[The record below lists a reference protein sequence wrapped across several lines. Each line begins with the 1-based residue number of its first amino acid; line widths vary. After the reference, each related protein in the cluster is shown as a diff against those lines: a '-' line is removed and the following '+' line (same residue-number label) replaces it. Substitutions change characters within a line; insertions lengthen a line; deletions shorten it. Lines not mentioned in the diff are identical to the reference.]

1 MTSITSFFLFVCFL
15 SSMPRLF
22 LLASIHKS
30 DHESLQRGEQIR
42 CTHKERDRFSLR
54 KKKRVCISP
63 FLWILTL
70 PNYKLQIPGN
80 CLTENGEG
88 AWKFSKTRHLLPG
101 RGSSREQMRETQEL
115 RGCSESKAYAYV
127 VFEAEA
133 TAGGYTDLAGWRNR
147 SVWHC
152 NDGSRERTM

>member
-30 DHESLQRGEQIR
+30 NHESLQRGEQIR

-88 AWKFSKTRHLLPG
+88 AWKFSKTRDLLPG
-101 RGSSREQMRETQEL
+101 RGLSQKHVRETQEL
-115 RGCSESKAYAYV
+115 RGFSESKVYAFA
-127 VFEAEA
+127 VFEAGA
-133 TAGGYTDLAGWRNR
+133 TVGGYTDLLGWWNH
-147 SVWHC
+147 SVWYC
-152 NDGSRERTM
+152 NDGSRDHTM